1 MNVESIGSPALWAGF
16 LAFVVAMLALD
27 LGVFH
32 RQSHRVT
39 VKEAAGWSLAWVVLA
54 LAFAAGL
61 GARFGHDRALEFT
74 AGWLIEKALAVD
86 NIFVF
91 VVIFRAF
98 AIPEVLQHR
107 VLFWGVFGAL
117 VLRAGFVLAGGA
129 FLAHFHW
136 GSYLFGAILVAT
148 GLKLLF
154 ERGEEL
160 HPEDNVLVRLFRK
173 IVPVT
178 NELHGDRFFVV
189 REGRRFGTPL
199 LLALVEVTDI
209 IFAVDSIPAIFAVTQ
224 EPFLVF
230 ASNAL
235 AILGLRAMYFLLADL
250 IHRFIYLKLG
260 LSIVLVWVGIKM
272 IVSHAWF
279 KIPTAVSLGVVVAI
293 IATSVIASLLV
304 SRGRHPDHTPDH
316 GGAPE
321 AGDDISE
328 QSGQQVHR

>member
-1 MNVESIGSPALWAGF
+1 MHVESIGTPGLWAAF

-32 RQSHRVT
+32 RHSHRVT

-136 GSYLFGAILVAT
+136 GIYLFGAILVAT

-160 HPEDNVLVRLFRK
+160 HPEDNLLVRLFRK

-189 REGRRFGTPL
+189 RDGRRVGTPL
-199 LLALVEVTDI
+199 LLALVTVEVTDV
-209 IFAVDSIPAIFAVTQ
+209 IFAIDSIPAIFAVTSD
-224 EPFLVF
+224 PFIVF
-230 ASNAL
+230 TSNIF
-235 AILGLRAMYFLLADL
+235 AILGLRSLYFLLAGVLD
-250 IHRFIYLKLG
+250 RFAYLKVG
-260 LSIVLVWVGIKM
+260 LAAVLVYVGSKM
-272 IVSHAWF
+272 VLADVVKLPIE
-279 KIPTAVSLGVVVAI
+279 VSLG
-293 IATSVIASLLV
+293 TIASILAASALASV
-304 SRGRHPDHTPDH
+304 LWPP
-316 GGAPE
+316 
-321 AGDDISE
+321 
-328 QSGQQVHR
+328 SGQGEAERPLRARISMAADERASA

>member
-1 MNVESIGSPALWAGF
+1 MHVESIGSPGLWAAF

-32 RQSHRVT
+32 RHSHRVT

-136 GSYLFGAILVAT
+136 GIYLFGAILVAT

-160 HPEDNVLVRLFRK
+160 HPEDNLLVRLFRK

-189 REGRRFGTPL
+189 RDGRRVGTPL
-199 LLALVEVTDI
+199 LLALVTVEVTDV
-209 IFAVDSIPAIFAVTQ
+209 IFAIDSIPAIFAVTAD
-224 EPFLVF
+224 PFIVF
-230 ASNAL
+230 TSNIF
-235 AILGLRAMYFLLADL
+235 AILGLRSLYFLLAGVLD
-250 IHRFIYLKLG
+250 RFAYLKVG
-260 LSIVLVWVGIKM
+260 LAAVLVFVGSKM
-272 IVSHAWF
+272 VLSDVVKLPIE
-279 KIPTAVSLGVVVAI
+279 VSLG
-293 IATSVIASLLV
+293 TIASILAASALASV
-304 SRGRHPDHTPDH
+304 LWPP
-316 GGAPE
+316 
-321 AGDDISE
+321 
-328 QSGQQVHR
+328 SGQGEAERPLRARISMAADERASA

>member
-199 LLALVEVTDI
+199 LLALVTVEVTDV
-209 IFAVDSIPAIFAVTQ
+209 IFAIDSIPAIFAVTSD
-224 EPFLVF
+224 PFIVF
-230 ASNAL
+230 TSNIF
-235 AILGLRAMYFLLADL
+235 AILGLRSLYFLLAGVLD
-250 IHRFIYLKLG
+250 RFAYLKVG
-260 LSIVLVWVGIKM
+260 LAAVLVFVGAKM
-272 IVSHAWF
+272 VLADVVKLPIE
-279 KIPTAVSLGVVVAI
+279 VSLG
-293 IATSVIASLLV
+293 TIASILAASALASV
-304 SRGRHPDHTPDH
+304 LWPP
-316 GGAPE
+316 
-321 AGDDISE
+321 SE
-328 QSGQQVHR
+328 QGEAERPWRARLSMARDERASA